1 MYISL
6 GFSRSEC
13 ITLFLL
19 FSNLERIRPILLER
33 IRPILLEHR
42 LYIPNRTR
50 PITVYVSCSTLT
62 SSPYLVYVF
71 PLGRHL

>member
-6 GFSRSEC
+6 GSPRSKC

-19 FSNLERIRPILLER
+19 FLNLERIRPISLER
-33 IRPILLEHR
+33 R

-50 PITVYVSCSTLT
+50 PIAVYVSRSTLT